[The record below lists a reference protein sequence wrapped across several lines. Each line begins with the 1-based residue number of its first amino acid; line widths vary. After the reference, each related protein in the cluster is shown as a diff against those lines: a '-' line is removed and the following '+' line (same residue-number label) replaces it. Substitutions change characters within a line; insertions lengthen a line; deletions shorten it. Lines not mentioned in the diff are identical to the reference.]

1 MTHNVADRANADDRQ
16 PFFVTD
22 VSKATL
28 LETWRVLG
36 PAPGRLTQF
45 IAILVARLAGKP
57 LRFGIPVSRADTE
70 FIALCEIPDEI
81 KRQQDAV
88 LQPLVQAGF
97 VPLFGL
103 KNQRLKSLR
112 GYSAY
117 LRSSDHTIVA
127 GAAFAQARDEAR
139 VILQLDSK
147 LSDNTIIT
155 TNNSA
160 PLMRLPAQIKAVNL
174 ANASPTT
181 VLARHKRRI
190 QQFTHLVIFSDE
202 DARNLVR
209 DMARQICE
217 FRTNCGLYV
226 PATDEELRHAG
237 IIE

>member
-1 MTHNVADRANADDRQ
+1 MTHNVADRAN
-16 PFFVTD
+16 
-22 VSKATL
+22 
-28 LETWRVLG
+28 
-36 PAPGRLTQF
+36 
-45 IAILVARLAGKP
+45 
-57 LRFGIPVSRADTE
+57 TE

-139 VILQLDSK
+139 V
-147 LSDNTIIT
+147 
-155 TNNSA
+155 
-160 PLMRLPAQIKAVNL
+160 LPAQIKAVNL

-190 QQFTHLVIFSDE
+190 QQFTDLVIFSDE